1 MITIELL
8 AEKLGK
14 TVWEK
19 GNLKRIYLNDA
30 GWNTKKIST
39 KTYIWQNENGD
50 FSVSCRIECPSQP
63 LSWIKSQEEEVINN
77 VLASIDEVLQDIK
90 ASENLAENTN
100 SDFEQPQIYIEIPE
114 MITLSSTAVIATGKQ
129 INDSGLFKH
138 LNPSD
143 GQIFLWIKDENITS
157 KGYSWMPIV
166 QVYKE
171 NDSRTHK
178 IGEFY
183 LTLPVLET
191 KDDYAFEKYISRN
204 CQIER
209 LLEPNIDMK
218 NIYGN

>member
-8 AEKLGK
+8 AEKLGE
-14 TVWEK
+14 TLWIK
-19 GNLKRIYLNDA
+19 GSIKRIYLNDA
-30 GWNTKKIST
+30 GWNTKKMST

-50 FSVSCRIECPSQP
+50 FKVSCRIECPSQP

-77 VLASIDEVLQDIK
+77 VLSSIEEALQEI
-90 ASENLAENTN
+90 ETFEILAENAK
-100 SDFEQPQIYIEIPE
+100 SDLEASPNIEIPE
-114 MITLSSTAVIATGKQ
+114 MVTLSSTAVIATGKQ

-143 GQIFLWIKDENITS
+143 EQIFLWIKDENITS

-166 QVYKE
+166 QVYKG
-171 NDSRTHK
+171 NDSHTHK

-183 LTLPVLET
+183 LTLPVTEK

-204 CQIER
+204 CQIDR
-209 LLEPNIDMK
+209 LLEPTIDMK